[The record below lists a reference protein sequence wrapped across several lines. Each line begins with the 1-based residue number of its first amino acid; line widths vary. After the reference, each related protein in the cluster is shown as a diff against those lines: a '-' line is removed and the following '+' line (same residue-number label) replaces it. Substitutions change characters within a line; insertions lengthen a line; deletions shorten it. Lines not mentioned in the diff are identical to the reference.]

1 MIDSEKKFQ
10 RHCSW
15 QIGPVEFVSSLAPS
29 WSYQFRQQFQGFI
42 QFDPNSTMAPRRTSN
57 ASSKATSVRMDKLK
71 EHSAKTQ
78 NATVALTLEKL
89 LEHLKSRPGVASHI
103 LTMLECGAYDEVDQ
117 PQDSGDFL
125 PRSCNKFNLLSRE
138 AVMGLMGFLMPSYKE
153 WFGGLPKTS
162 KKECVLA
169 LCFLVHVAPDSA
181 LPTKSVTGLQEWC
194 KQRYEQYGS
203 RLGLRGDAP
212 GRDQGSLREWF
223 EDHGCSFWSVS
234 AQSQTIKFVCGD
246 SAQPLPEELKKLGV
260 DTLVIEN
267 GLEVYNA
274 TIGCGCLKIKI
285 ADLFDVKTL
294 DMPWWRKEVPQPH
307 GQFGQDSQETPPRT
321 PTTTTTAS
329 GTPRSTPTASPRTN
343 GSVPPPEG
351 SGDAFLGEINGWA
364 EQGGKG
370 QQLRG
375 EVRWQGFYSHWQV
388 VSDVIRR
395 KWSNTWCY
403 TVL

>member
-1 MIDSEKKFQ
+1 
-10 RHCSW
+10 
-15 QIGPVEFVSSLAPS
+15 
-29 WSYQFRQQFQGFI
+29 
-42 QFDPNSTMAPRRTSN
+42 
-57 ASSKATSVRMDKLK
+57 MDKLK

-78 NATVALTLEKL
+78 NATVALTVEKL

-103 LTMLECGAYDEVDQ
+103 LTMLECGAYDEVDR

-212 GRDQGSLREWF
+212 GRDQRSLREWF
-223 EDHGCSFWSVS
+223 DDHGCSFWSVS

-246 SAQPLPEELKKLGV
+246 SAPLPEELKKLGV

-294 DMPWWRKEVPQPH
+294 DMPWWRKEVLLQE
-307 GQFGQDSQETPPRT
+307 SQETPGT

-329 GTPRSTPTASPRTN
+329 ATTPRSTPAASPTNN

-351 SGDAFLGEINGWA
+351 NGHDFVRDLTNMLGEMEGWA
-364 EQGGKG
+364 AQRGGPADFW
-370 QQLRG
+370 G
-375 EVRWQGFYSHWQV
+375 EVSWQGFPTLPSWQGFPTLCRWQCFKKKQAQSSQMSSCELCTFLPGLQAWCKQQWTCCLLIAMISRYYGNYVKVHWFPWPVAGHLHV
-388 VSDVIRR
+388 VSFCGLHV
-395 KWSNTWCY
+395 
-403 TVL
+403 